1 MPAQPTPVAAA
12 STAARAEE
20 GERVS
25 RRNPPAVV
33 LTPLLALLSL
43 ACKDPFQF
51 QPAEVEK
58 AQEEICAASAE
69 WLPKTPPVE
78 QFLPLPHP
86 ETECPF
92 YRGAWQNFLLAMAPD
107 PTSGEPAIKGMAT
120 IDDVFQ
126 SATPHAPRGTSG
138 RAWLGDIKQ
147 AGGRQILID
156 QNGHTIYYGIHVN
169 PAFADFVAAN
179 GLTTVDGLKNADPQ
193 LFFPAGVVEL
203 KSAWQEVDGDDATL
217 GDYVNTKAW
226 VPTLSQQNGQILED
240 KDHPRE
246 ITARL
251 LALHVVFTLP
261 GHPEFIWATFEHST
275 GAPDLTAADGKRNV
289 APLDPRDQNPSLTD
303 PNNKMDMTVVSNM
316 DYLLYHAGTTLQQ
329 GNTAVEEK
337 DLTLDPATQKFGQ
350 TTSVYRMFPGSKSN
364 TTHPDDAITSLNFN
378 VETLFAMKAGDL
390 DPADKRGHYRLVG
403 AVWMDKPRYF
413 AVNMAIANDLSS
425 PLIDAAGGQ
434 QAFETAI
441 QNDGS
446 DSPFSILAGE
456 DRLSSTAMESFT
468 QAPVSFPNC
477 FSCHNTQAVTAKG
490 VPSNRDAEGQVL
502 LGAKLLNVSHVLSQF
517 VLEQTATP

>member
-1 MPAQPTPVAAA
+1 MRSRLPRRRALAAA
-12 STAARAEE
+12 S
-20 GERVS
+20 
-25 RRNPPAVV
+25 AV
-33 LTPLLALLSL
+33 LALSALA
-43 ACKDPFQF
+43 ACKDPFKF
-51 QPAEVEK
+51 QPMSIEVPG
-58 AQEEICAASAE
+58 EEICAASEE

-92 YRGAWQNFLLAMAPD
+92 YRGAWQNFLIATEPD
-107 PTSGEPAIKGMAT
+107 AATGDPALKAYPT

-126 SATPHAPRGTSG
+126 STKPHAPRGTSG

-147 AGGRQILID
+147 AGGRQILVD

-169 PAFADFVAAN
+169 AAFADFIAAN
-179 GLTTVDGLKNADPQ
+179 GLATADAVRNADPS
-193 LFFPAGVVEL
+193 LFFPAGVVEF
-203 KSAWQEVDGDDATL
+203 KSAWQEVDGADSTL
-217 GDYVNTKAW
+217 SDYVSTKAW
-226 VPTLSQQNGQILED
+226 VPTLSQANGQIVED

-246 ITARL
+246 ITVRL

-261 GHPEFIWATFEHST
+261 GHPEFIWATFEHSM

-289 APLDPRDQNPSLTD
+289 APLDPRDQNPSLED
-303 PNNKMDMTVVSNM
+303 PNNKMDTTVVSAN
-316 DYLLYHAGTTLQQ
+316 DFLLYHAGTTLQQ

-337 DLTLDPATQKFGQ
+337 DLTLDATTQVFTQ
-350 TTSVYRMFPGSKSN
+350 RTSIYRMFPASKSN

-378 VETLFAMKAGDL
+378 VETLFANKSADL
-390 DPADKRGHYRLVG
+390 SPADKRGHYRLVG
-403 AVWMDKPRYF
+403 AVWMDKPRSF
-413 AVNMAIANDLSS
+413 AANTAIANDQSS
-425 PLIDAAGGQ
+425 PLIDAAGGLA
-434 QAFETAI
+434 AFQDAI
-441 QNDGS
+441 KNDGS

-490 VPSNRDAEGQVL
+490 VPAARDSEGAVL
-502 LGAKLLNVSHVLSQF
+502 LGPKLLNVSHVLSQF
-517 VLEQTATP
+517 VLEESSP

>member
-1 MPAQPTPVAAA
+1 VTRFEKRAAA
-12 STAARAEE
+12 L
-20 GERVS
+20 GV
-25 RRNPPAVV
+25 AVG
-33 LTPLLALLSL
+33 LFGLAS
-43 ACKDPFQF
+43 CQDPFHF
-51 QPAEVEK
+51 KPAAVE
-58 AQEEICAASAE
+58 ARGEEICGASDD
-69 WLPKTPPVE
+69 WLPSTPPVE

-92 YRGAWQNFLLAMAPD
+92 YRGAWQNFLIATQPD
-107 PTSGEPAIKGMAT
+107 AATGEPALKAYPT

-126 SATPHAPRGTSG
+126 SAKPHGPRGTAA

-169 PAFADFVAAN
+169 AAFADFLAAY
-179 GLTTVDGLKNADPQ
+179 GLVTADAVKNADPG
-193 LFFPAGVVEL
+193 LFFPAGVVEM
-203 KSAWQEVDGDDATL
+203 KSAWQEVDGADPTL
-217 GDYVNTKAW
+217 GDYVSTKAW
-226 VPTLSQQNGQILED
+226 VPTLSQQNGQIVED

-275 GAPDLTAADGKRNV
+275 GPPDLSAADGKRNV

-303 PNNKMDMTVVSNM
+303 PNNKMDTTVVSPN
-316 DYLLYHAGTTLQQ
+316 DFLLYHAGTTLQQ
-329 GNTAVEEK
+329 GNTPVEEG
-337 DLTLDPATQKFGQ
+337 DLTLDAATQTFAQK
-350 TTSVYRMFPGSKSN
+350 TSIYRMFPGSKSN

-378 VETLFAMKAGDL
+378 VETLFEQKGGDL
-390 DPADKRGHYRLVG
+390 SPADKRGHYRLVG

-413 AVNMAIANDLSS
+413 VADMAIANDQSS
-425 PLIDAAGGQ
+425 PLIGAAGGLP
-434 QAFETAI
+434 AFQDAI
-441 QNDGS
+441 KNDGS

-468 QAPVSFPNC
+468 QAPVAFPNC

-490 VPSNRDAEGQVL
+490 VPVARDGEGLVL
-502 LGAKLLNVSHVLSQF
+502 LGPKLLNVSHVLSQF
-517 VLEQTATP
+517 VLEESSP